1 MVLETLAYSSDTL
14 LYPGK
19 KMTRL
24 KLVTLHMVKSNK
36 YDYQRKLDQLDV
48 LESPAGNLAIEWAT
62 TTPA

>member
-1 MVLETLAYSSDTL
+1 
-14 LYPGK
+14 
-19 KMTRL
+19 MTRL